1 MFSLFV
7 SLWLG
12 VMGASAQSNKYD
24 LNHDGDINITDVI
37 ELVNYILDKDNGN
50 DGGNE
55 NDSIGIVIGE
65 SIDLGLPSGVKWA
78 SCNIGA
84 TKPEEYGGYYAWGE
98 TEEKEYYSDSTYVY
112 YQNGAFV
119 YFGDI
124 SGTEN
129 DVAQVKWGGKWCM
142 PTLDDFKEL
151 YNNCINEWTTFKNVN
166 GLKFTSIINGNSIFL
181 PAAGSYRYGV
191 YSADSFGNYW
201 SSTQGIFVN
210 DGANN
215 LYFNS
220 CFSFWDSGKE
230 HRCYGLSVRPVL
242 KE

>member
-1 MFSLFV
+1 MT
-7 SLWLG
+7 LWLG

-65 SIDLGLPSGVKWA
+65 AIDLGLPSGVKWA

-119 YFGDI
+119 YIGDI
-124 SGTEN
+124 SGTD
-129 DVAQVKWGGKWCM
+129 DVQECERLEVHKHHKRQQHFSARSWQLQVWC
-142 PTLDDFKEL
+142 LQ
-151 YNNCINEWTTFKNVN
+151 C
-166 GLKFTSIINGNSIFL
+166 
-181 PAAGSYRYGV
+181 
-191 YSADSFGNYW
+191 
-201 SSTQGIFVN
+201 
-210 DGANN
+210 
-215 LYFNS
+215 
-220 CFSFWDSGKE
+220 
-230 HRCYGLSVRPVL
+230 
-242 KE
+242 